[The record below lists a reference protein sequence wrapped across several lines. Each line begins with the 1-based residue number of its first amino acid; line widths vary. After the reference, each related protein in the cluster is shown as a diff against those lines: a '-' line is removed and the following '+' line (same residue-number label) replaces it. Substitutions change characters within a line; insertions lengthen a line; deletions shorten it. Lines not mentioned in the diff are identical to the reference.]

1 MRAVIVHCKH
11 VFPLLQFQQE
21 HSFPVSRERHN
32 RPAQAGWGDIPI
44 GNNDDF
50 SMLANW
56 THRLRILP
64 LLVRCVHPFLTGR
77 IHVMPEQYQLL
88 EDSQNNE
95 WQLLRQGAGNIES
108 IFLTL
113 DDALKRLP
121 DAVGNISTIV
131 TIFDAQGSR
140 LGQHVVGH
148 SS

>member
-1 MRAVIVHCKH
+1 
-11 VFPLLQFQQE
+11 
-21 HSFPVSRERHN
+21 
-32 RPAQAGWGDIPI
+32 
-44 GNNDDF
+44 
-50 SMLANW
+50 
-56 THRLRILP
+56 
-64 LLVRCVHPFLTGR
+64 
-77 IHVMPEQYQLL
+77 MPEQYQLL
-88 EDSQNNE
+88 EDSRNNE

-140 LGQHVVGH
+140 LGQHIVGR

>member
-1 MRAVIVHCKH
+1 
-11 VFPLLQFQQE
+11 
-21 HSFPVSRERHN
+21 
-32 RPAQAGWGDIPI
+32 
-44 GNNDDF
+44 
-50 SMLANW
+50 
-56 THRLRILP
+56 
-64 LLVRCVHPFLTGR
+64 
-77 IHVMPEQYQLL
+77 MPEQYQLL

-140 LGQHVVGH
+140 LGQHVVGR